1 MNRNNKK
8 PLQNNFGKF
17 VLFITLKNTLIHT
30 TCNWGRCCL
39 EEHRTEN
46 TEVKSDV
53 QNHTAW
59 VQYIL
64 VGLVTGF
71 AIQNRTKLA
80 KISKFKLF
88 KEDVGILE
96 HIKNWTCSRAKRMTR
111 KTYSRSPQVNTEN
124 TQNINWMCSK
134 FWGHGL
140 KLGKK
145 KKKHHRIIKIWKV
158 GIQCH

>member
-1 MNRNNKK
+1 M
-8 PLQNNFGKF
+8 
-17 VLFITLKNTLIHT
+17 
-30 TCNWGRCCL
+30 
-39 EEHRTEN
+39 
-46 TEVKSDV
+46 

-124 TQNINWMCSK
+124 TQNINWMCSEGMA
-134 FWGHGL
+134 WSW
-140 KLGKK
+140 GKK
-145 KKKHHRIIKIWKV
+145 KKTPQNYKNMESRNSVSLRWSLRPQFSTGWRNEGCFFPPILIYFIFLAAGTPEQGAPNRDIHR
-158 GIQCH
+158 